1 MTFLY
6 VLVRLSSWCSD
17 KESACK
23 CRRYRRLRFDPWV
36 GTTSWSR
43 KWQPT
48 PGFLPGKFHRQ
59 RSLVGYSPWGRK
71 ESDVTE
77 WLSTYTHVCVSVVQ
91 TCPTLCDPTDCSPPV
106 STVHGILQA
115 RILEWVAIPFSRGSS
130 WPRNRTQ
137 VSRTAGRFL
146 TIWAS
151 RKAHICHSSLDKQK
165 QLQIVQLNDWS
176 ICQ

>member
-77 WLSTYTHVCVSVVQ
+77 WLNNTQTYDRRSSGQ
-91 TCPTLCDPTDCSPPV
+91 AESPATRGPV
-106 STVHGILQA
+106 PPAS
-115 RILEWVAIPFSRGSS
+115 RISFQVKPISEISK
-130 WPRNRTQ
+130 Q
-137 VSRTAGRFL
+137 VSRMQCISDLRRPAY
-146 TIWAS
+146 S
-151 RKAHICHSSLDKQK
+151 RKQLERVQGGEYRGQSSTSADPECTAHLAKRNLRAELSV
-165 QLQIVQLNDWS
+165 LQG
-176 ICQ
+176 